1 MDQVSEFPPNK
12 ISSLRDSE
20 AGFPPELRSIPS
32 PVKELYMRG
41 RLPPAPRVA
50 LVGARR
56 ADGYGLGWARRLGA
70 GLSEAGLVVVSG
82 GAAGVDTAALE
93 ACLGAGGRPL
103 AVLGTGLDLVYPAEN
118 RALFDS
124 IAKRGALISEYAP
137 GTPGHKANFPKR
149 NRIVSALSDGVVVV
163 RAERGSGSLI
173 TARHAVRQGRPV
185 LAVPGPAGEALSAGC
200 HDLLRKGAGL
210 VESVE
215 DVLAALNL
223 GAIKQTRLALESADS
238 TGQDFDLDSL
248 EPVERRI
255 IDALGRDDCHVDIL
269 AQKTD
274 LDSAQVSAVL
284 LQLELKGLVS
294 QKPGMVYA
302 RCP

>member
-1 MDQVSEFPPNK
+1 M
-12 ISSLRDSE
+12 SSLQDSD

-32 PVKELYMRG
+32 PVNQLYLRG

-56 ADGYGLGWARRLGA
+56 ADAYGLSWARRLGA
-70 GLSEAGLVVVSG
+70 GLSKAGLVVVSG

-93 ACLGAGGRPL
+93 ACLEAGGRPL
-103 AVLGTGLDLVYPAEN
+103 AVLGTGVDLVYPAGN
-118 RALFDS
+118 RALFDN
-124 IAKRGALISEYAP
+124 IAERGALISEYPP
-137 GTPGHKANFPKR
+137 GTPGNKSNFPKR
-149 NRIVSALSDGVVVV
+149 NRIVSALSDGVVIV

-173 TARHAVRQGRPV
+173 TARHAARQGRRV

-200 HDLLRKGAGL
+200 HDLLRKGACL
-210 VESVE
+210 VESVQ

-223 GAIKQTRLALESADS
+223 GVVKQTRLALDSAEPA
-238 TGQDFDLDSL
+238 GQDFDLNLL

-255 IDALGRDDCHVDIL
+255 IDALGRDDCHVDAL

-274 LDSAQVSAVL
+274 LPSAAVSALL
-284 LQLELKGLVS
+284 LQLELKGLVT
-294 QKPGMVYA
+294 QKPGMVYS